1 MAGPDYSTLINNFT
15 LDVLKG
21 GIMGYDDLDVALFQT
36 LSGFSK
42 VDEFHGDTVEQIMRT
57 TRPYTSEAM
66 IERKDMPE
74 GKSWAYLRTQLRN
87 TQFMTNSELTIE
99 DMQRAR
105 GGSDSWGDIVMEA
118 LQLQIDDREHFM
130 KLASIGDGTG
140 RLGKIKADNATGV
153 TEDTNVFTVIL
164 SNTYDNF
171 GWDNCWLLSVGMKVD
186 IRDASGDALGAACN
200 GLEITSVTQGT
211 RSLSGHAAVDGS
223 FTFTSTTDLIGSGGL
238 LENPSGF
245 LVYMAGS
252 AGKIATSELTA
263 DTTTV
268 MTGLTGI
275 VTDNVIFGSGNHAY
289 FQGRARASFPALK
302 AQVTRLN
309 SGTPTTWDGTT
320 ISTAIRSLTTGITRV
335 KPSDL
340 VIMCNGQI
348 AMAMHNMNISSTGG
362 AGAYQVSVPTGNAAF
377 QAVTGSR
384 YSEVFIAPDGTPI
397 PIVIDDTIPPHY
409 MFILHKPSF
418 TLYKNYWGFV
428 NDYGTGIWQPKRMS
442 RALIYEAP
450 WRGYV
455 QLGVDRCDGCAVI
468 SDLRYDL

>member
-21 GIMGYDDLDVALFQT
+21 GVMGYDDLDVALFKT
-36 LSGFSK
+36 LQGFSK

-66 IERKDMPE
+66 TERKDMPE
-74 GKSWAYLRTQLRN
+74 GKGWAYLRTQLRN

-99 DMQRAR
+99 AMQRAR
-105 GGSDSWGDIVMEA
+105 GGSDSWGDIVMDA
-118 LQLQIDDREHFM
+118 LQLQIDDRDHFL
-130 KLASIGDGTG
+130 KIAALGDGTG
-140 RLGKIKADNATGV
+140 RLGRVKKTVEAGSTGV
-153 TEDTNVFTVIL
+153 YTVTL
-164 SNTYDNF
+164 DNTYDDF
-171 GWDNCWLLSVGMKVD
+171 GWENCWLLSPGMSITIYNATTPVT
-186 IRDASGDALGAACN
+186 GAIAV
-200 GLEITSVTQGT
+200 EITSVTQGT
-211 RSLSGHAAVDGS
+211 RADGATQAAVDGT
-223 FTFTSTTDLIGSGGL
+223 FTFTSTTGLTALTGTSGTASD
-238 LENPSGF
+238 NF
-245 LVYMAGS
+245 VVYMAGCYGALAS
-252 AGKIATSELTA
+252 TEMTA
-263 DTTTV
+263 DTTTM

-275 VTDNVIFGSGNHAY
+275 VTDDVIFGAGSHAY
-289 FQGRARASFPALK
+289 FQGRARSTFPALK
-302 AQVTRLN
+302 AKVTRLN
-309 SGTPTTWDGTT
+309 NGTPTTWDGTT
-320 ISTAIRSLTTGITRV
+320 ISTAIRNLTTGITRV

-362 AGAYQVSVPTGNAAF
+362 AGAYQVSVPSGQAAF

-397 PIVIDDTIPPHY
+397 PIVIDDTVPTQY

-468 SDLRYDL
+468 SDLRHDL

>member
-21 GIMGYDDLDVALFQT
+21 GVMGYDDLDVALFKT
-36 LSGFSK
+36 LQGFSK

-66 IERKDMPE
+66 TERKAMPE

-87 TQFMTNSELTIE
+87 TEFMTNSELTIQ

-118 LQLQIDDREHFM
+118 LQLQIDDRDHFL
-130 KLASIGDGTG
+130 KISALGDGTG
-140 RLGKIKADNATGV
+140 RLGVVKGNTGI
-153 TEDTNVFTVIL
+153 TESSDTFTVTL
-164 SNTYDNF
+164 DNTYDNF
-171 GWDNCWLLSVGMKVD
+171 GWDNCWLLSPGMKID
-186 IRDASGDALGAACN
+186 IRNASGADLGSTCN
-200 GLEITSVTQGT
+200 GLEVVSVTQGT
-211 RSLSGHAAVDGS
+211 RTAAGNYAAVDGT
-223 FTFTSTTDLIGSGGL
+223 FTFVSTAALVGTGEV
-238 LENPSGF
+238 LENPDNF
-245 LVYMAGS
+245 IIYMSGS
-252 AGKIATSELTA
+252 AGALASSELTA
-263 DTTTV
+263 DTTKM

-275 VTDNVIFGSGNHAY
+275 VTDDVIFGAGSHAY
-289 FQGRARASFPALK
+289 FQGRARATFPALK
-302 AQVTRLN
+302 SKVTRLN

-320 ISTAIRSLTTGITRV
+320 ISTAIRDLTTGITRV
-335 KPSDL
+335 KSSDL
-340 VIMCNGQI
+340 VIMCNGLV

-362 AGAYQVSVPTGNAAF
+362 AGAYQVSVPSGQAAF

-397 PIVIDDTIPPHY
+397 PIVIDDTLPPHY

-468 SDLRYDL
+468 SDLRHDL